1 MEQLYDSMTD
11 QQKVLFKQ
19 LQLAGLGIVI
29 GIFGFFAKHKALM
42 IIGVGV
48 LVFGIVRAVVLKKF
62 IDQIKEDE

>member
-1 MEQLYDSMTD
+1 MND

-29 GIFGFFAKHKALM
+29 GVFGFFAKHQALM
-42 IIGVGV
+42 IIGACVF
-48 LVFGIVRAVVLKKF
+48 VFGIVRMVVLKKF